1 MYAIV
6 DIAGQQ
12 YKVEKDQKVFV
23 HRIKGEEGSKVDF
36 NKVLLI
42 DNDSKVVVGTP
53 VIEGALVSAKIIGHL
68 KGDTVIVFKKKKRK
82 GYQKSNGHRQYLSQL
97 VIEDIIEKGAKSRP
111 DAEKKEAK
119 STGVKQKAVTETA
132 VQAVPETKEAAAKK
146 PAVAKKPTVA
156 KKPAVAKKPTVAAG
170 NKTATTAKKAATAK
184 KPAASKPKIS
194 KKDTK

>member
-12 YKVEKDQKVFV
+12 YKVEKDQKIFV
-23 HRIKGEEGSKVDF
+23 HRIEGEEGSKVDF

-53 VIEGALVSAKIIGHL
+53 VIEGALVSAKILGHL

-97 VIEDIIEKGAKSRP
+97 VIEDIIEKGAKSKP

-119 STGVKQKAVTETA
+119 ATEVKQS
-132 VQAVPETKEAAAKK
+132 K
-146 PAVAKKPTVA
+146 PLQ
-156 KKPAVAKKPTVAAG
+156 
-170 NKTATTAKKAATAK
+170 KTARTGCSRNQSSCKQKNRL
-184 KPAASKPKIS
+184 
-194 KKDTK
+194 

>member
-53 VIEGALVSAKIIGHL
+53 VIEGALVSAKILGHL

-97 VIEDIIEKGAKSRP
+97 VIEDIIEKGAKSTP

-119 STGVKQKAVTETA
+119 TTEVKQQAVTETD
-132 VQAVPETKEAAAKK
+132 VQAVPETKAAAAKK
-146 PAVAKKPTVA
+146 PAVAKKPAAA
-156 KKPAVAKKPTVAAG
+156 KKPAVAAG
-170 NKTATTAKKAATAK
+170 SKTETTAKKAATAK

-194 KKDTK
+194 KKDTE